1 MEVGGELDSK
11 GYGIGLPKNSP
22 YRDIISKEILKL
34 SESQVLLGLY
44 NNWWNVSWLDALSDH
59 LWSCGIL
66 LLRLLITRYHNS
78 MQ

>member
-44 NNWWNVSWLDALSDH
+44 NNWWNVSWLDALS
-59 LWSCGIL
+59 
-66 LLRLLITRYHNS
+66 NEAV
-78 MQ
+78 